1 MYKYRIDM
9 QFAHPNAPKFTE
21 LKNIMEEAIRYFNT
35 KSLIARN
42 PKQIEQSEI
51 SPDGETFSIVLKSK
65 AELPVPAKSLRLLTV
80 YLIDEKRADN
90 LSYLI
95 YGKQLF
101 KMHALLINSN
111 AENKIES
118 LSTID
123 RSMSEI
129 DSISFLEW
137 NINARSGYGNYV
149 IPVNIISNE
158 ILYNSPDIFVLTEFI
173 QSAGWLDLKHIL
185 EKYYNVYENDYVP
198 HQNGI
203 CIGIKKNVGIE
214 YVDEVQYIPNANRN
228 LCAPDFYEIKVKI
241 NNRTMSIVGAR
252 IKIDCKKAYSK
263 DKKERLSEQQDR
275 FNQFKQLAIYL
286 STLQDVIVIGDFNN
300 SRILDNYIGLDS
312 EYYNYQKVYD
322 FIKTISKDRI
332 KMYSP
337 QSTLSSVG
345 AFWNG
350 KTAMSPIEDST
361 QVHKYDHI
369 ITDFK
374 VIYESLIYDWSF
386 LDHYTFENFE
396 YRGNNS
402 IIKAGFP
409 DHAMLVGKVRINWK
423 LRMKV

>member
-9 QFAHPNAPKFTE
+9 QFAHPNAPQFTE
-21 LKNIMEEAIRYFNT
+21 LKNIMEEAIKYFNT

-80 YLIDEKRADN
+80 YLIDETRTNN

-111 AENKIES
+111 AENKIDN

-123 RSMSEI
+123 RSIRKI
-129 DSISFLEW
+129 DNISFLEW

-149 IPVNIISNE
+149 VPVNIISNE
-158 ILYNSPDIFVLTEFI
+158 ILYNSPDVFVLTEFI
-173 QSAGWLDLKHIL
+173 QSIGWLDLKHIL

-203 CIGIKKNVGIE
+203 CIGIKKNSGIE
-214 YVDEVQYIPNANRN
+214 YIDEVKHIPNANKK
-228 LCAPDFYEIKVKI
+228 LCVPDFYEIKVKI
-241 NNRTMSIVGAR
+241 NNRTMSIVGTR
-252 IKIDCKKAYSK
+252 IKIDCQKAYSK
-263 DKKERLSEQQDR
+263 NKKERLLEQQER
-275 FNQFKQLAIYL
+275 FDQFKQLAIYF
-286 STLQDVIVIGDFNN
+286 STLKDVIVLGDFNH

-312 EYYNYQKVYD
+312 EYYNYQKVCD
-322 FIKTISKDRI
+322 FIKSISDDRI

-350 KTAMSPIEDST
+350 KSAMAPIENSA

-369 ITDFK
+369 ITNFNLS
-374 VIYESLIYDWSF
+374 YEGIVYKWEF
-386 LDHYTFENFE
+386 LANYTFENFE
-396 YRGNNS
+396 YRGNKS
-402 IIKAGFP
+402 VIKAGFP
-409 DHAMLVGKVRINWK
+409 DHALLMGNLNIN
-423 LRMKV
+423 